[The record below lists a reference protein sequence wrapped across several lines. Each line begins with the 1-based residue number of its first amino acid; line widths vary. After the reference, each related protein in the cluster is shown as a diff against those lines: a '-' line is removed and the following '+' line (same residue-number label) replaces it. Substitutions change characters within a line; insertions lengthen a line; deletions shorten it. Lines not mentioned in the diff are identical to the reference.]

1 MAYKISEKCKL
12 CGKCES
18 ICPVEA
24 IAKDEQ
30 RYKINHE
37 TCVECGVC
45 AGECPAEAIV
55 ES

>member
-1 MAYKISEKCKL
+1 MAYKISEKCKA
-12 CGKCES
+12 CGKCVS

-24 IAKDEQ
+24 INKAEKQYRIDP
-30 RYKINHE
+30 E

-45 AGECPAEAIV
+45 AGECPEEAII